1 MGKYRAI
8 RLIDVDSKIPNLA
21 LMKLSAW
28 HKGQRDEVGFDIAR
42 PDRVYASSVFTRSR
56 FLRRML
62 ERIYPQ
68 GVFGGTGWSL
78 DNQLPDEVEA
88 MRPDYDLY
96 GIDYAMGFTSRGCIR
111 RCSYCVVP
119 QKEGEIRPVAE
130 IAQFLNPRSHRVVL
144 LDNNFLASPAWR
156 ERIAE
161 IKRLGLKVDF
171 NQGLDIRLLDD
182 EAAHA
187 LVDINPPYL
196 RFSWDDIGL
205 EAVVRRGIEI
215 LRKAGYPIRRQRLGF
230 YVLVGFDSNHEEDL
244 YRCNM
249 LHGLNINT
257 HVQVYEGANKLT
269 RHLTR
274 WGSRPQIWRQASFA
288 EYREAMGE
296 VRQANLFPDRSPG
309 QALTQERMP

>member
-28 HKGQRDEVGFDIAR
+28 HKRQGDDVGFDITSRASR
-42 PDRVYASSVFTRSR
+42 DLDLVYASSVFARSR
-56 FLRRML
+56 FLRRMF

-78 DNQLPDEVEA
+78 DNKLPDEVEA

-161 IKRLGLKVDF
+161 IKCLGLKVDF

-187 LVDINPPYL
+187 LVGINPPYL

-205 EAVVRRGIEI
+205 EVVVRRGIEI

-269 RHLTR
+269 RHLAR
-274 WGSRPQIWRQASFA
+274 WGNRPQIWRQASFA

-296 VRQANLFPDRSPG
+296 VRQANLFP
-309 QALTQERMP
+309 EK